1 MFSVQYSVFSFL
13 IVFNTFFLRKPFLPS
28 NSPIHFPLWG
38 LGGCP
43 TILSSCKDLTQKA
56 SAFSVQ
62 YSVFSFLI
70 VFNTFFLRK
79 PFLPSNSPIHFPL
92 WGLGG
97 FPQWRLGGFRLLSS
111 YFLRK
116 NRLFAKLLR
125 TNYEYVTKKSPIKCY
140 STSPFLSKAV
150 ETIQSRSKPFFFGLL
165 LAVPTQIIQKL
176 LLCFKTL

>member
-28 NSPIHFPLWG
+28 NSPIRFPLWG

-79 PFLPSNSPIHFPL
+79 PFLPSNSPIHFPFGVGGCPTIFSSCKDL
-92 WGLGG
+92 TQKASANLFPFQRLVAFFHFEPPSGARGLSYNLVITQG
-97 FPQWRLGGFRLLSS
+97 FHT
-111 YFLRK
+111 
-116 NRLFAKLLR
+116 NLFYHLILQYR
-125 TNYEYVTKKSPIKCY
+125 
-140 STSPFLSKAV
+140 SPF
-150 ETIQSRSKPFFFGLL
+150 GG
-165 LAVPTQIIQKL
+165 
-176 LLCFKTL
+176 